1 MVRRYN
7 NMVSHDFYCLNCG
20 KKTITLMRKIGK
32 QKERFHRKKLFC
44 PWCKNDVN
52 AVECKTQQDV
62 DEFLD
67 KYNKGEF
74 VEEAK
79 ESMNYIINSP
89 MYNFLH
95 GGLK

>member
-1 MVRRYN
+1 
-7 NMVSHDFYCLNCG
+7 
-20 KKTITLMRKIGK
+20 MRKIGK
-32 QKERFHRKKLFC
+32 QKERFHRKRLFC

-52 AVECKTQQDV
+52 AVECKTQQDI

-67 KYNKGEF
+67 RYNKGEF

-89 MYNFLH
+89 MYNLLH